1 MGWSSFE
8 ATNAR
13 LSRAVRA
20 RRPSRVD
27 WLLPRAGAC
36 FAVVFLADVLE
47 FAGACLTLVDLDGL
61 AAGSAPAFARTCA
74 DAAGTG
80 GFAVEGA
87 LAAGVAV
94 DCAAVWATAETNS
107 NTAKA
112 GIIANTGRNAGG
124 VKRVGEGMR
133 CIVTLYAG
141 LDASERRG
149 ESLA

>member
-1 MGWSSFE
+1 MGWSSFD

-27 WLLPRAGAC
+27 RLLWRARGC

-47 FAGACLTLVDLDGL
+47 FAGAGLTLVDLVGL
-61 AAGSAPAFARTCA
+61 AAGSAPAFARTWA
-74 DAAGTG
+74 VAAGTG
-80 GFAVEGA
+80 GLAVDGV

-94 DCAAVWATAETNS
+94 DCAAACAKAETN
-107 NTAKA
+107 NNAAKA
-112 GIIANTGRNAGG
+112 GMIARAGRKAGR
-124 VKRVGEGMR
+124 VKRVWEGSQ